1 MTRCFPMGALAI
13 ATVNPFTLLI
23 GLPIFMS
30 QVTLNLIAISV
41 FSVTML
47 ILLGPL
53 LSISPDGLAIVTAA
67 LLGLVSIDQLGWQG
81 RGGNLLVDWLSRQSP
96 EYCDRIVRHEAG
108 HFLTAYLLGIPIDNY
123 TLTAWETLQ
132 AGIDGT
138 GGVIFKTEAIDQ
150 AVAVGKISQQEV
162 DRYCTVWMAG
172 IAAEE
177 LTYGSAQGG
186 QDDRIKLNLLWQQ
199 MHRPLAEVPLKQRW
213 SMLQAKTLIE
223 KEADAYSVLVDAMAE
238 RLPVNE
244 CCELIEQHL
253 QTAEA

>member
-1 MTRCFPMGALAI
+1 
-13 ATVNPFTLLI
+13 
-23 GLPIFMS
+23 MS
-30 QVTLNLIAISV
+30 NVTLNLIAISV

-53 LSISPDGLAIVTAA
+53 LSISPEGLAIVTAA
-67 LLGLVSIDQLGWQG
+67 LLGMLAIDQLGWQG
-81 RGGNLLVDWLSRQSP
+81 RGGSLLVDWLSQRSP

-108 HFLTAYLLGIPIDNY
+108 HFLTAYLLGIPIDAY

-132 AGIDGT
+132 AGVDGN
-138 GGVIFKTEAIDQ
+138 GGVVFKTDDIDRAIQ
-150 AVAVGKISQQEV
+150 IGKISQREI

-177 LTYGSAQGG
+177 ITYGSAQGG
-186 QDDRIKLNLLWQQ
+186 RDDRLKLNLLWQQ
-199 MHRPLAEVPLKQRW
+199 MNRPLAEVPLKQRW

-223 KEADAYSVLVDAMAE
+223 KEADAYDALITAMAE
-238 RLPVNE
+238 RRPVQE

-253 QTAEA
+253 QSAEA

>member
-1 MTRCFPMGALAI
+1 
-13 ATVNPFTLLI
+13 
-23 GLPIFMS
+23 MS
-30 QVTLNLIAISV
+30 QITLNLIAISV

-53 LSISPDGLAIVTAA
+53 LSISPESLATVTAT

-81 RGGNLLVDWLSRQSP
+81 RGGNLLIDWLSRQSP

-108 HFLTAYLLGIPIDNY
+108 HFLTAYLLGIPIDAY
-123 TLTAWETLQ
+123 TLTAWETLR
-132 AGIDGT
+132 AGVDGT
-138 GGVIFKTEAIDQ
+138 GGVIFKTDEIDQ
-150 AVAVGKISQQEV
+150 AVKLGKISQQEV

-177 LTYGSAQGG
+177 MTYGSAQGG
-186 QDDRIKLNLLWQQ
+186 QDDRLKLNLLWQQ
-199 MHRPLAEVPLKQRW
+199 INRPLAEVPLKQRW

-223 KEADAYSVLVDAMAE
+223 KQPDAYSALIDAMAE
-238 RLPVNE
+238 RRPVDE
-244 CCELIEQHL
+244 CCNLIEQNL

>member
-1 MTRCFPMGALAI
+1 
-13 ATVNPFTLLI
+13 
-23 GLPIFMS
+23 MS
-30 QVTLNLIAISV
+30 QITLNIIAVSV

-53 LSISPDGLAIVTAA
+53 LSISPEGLATVTAA

-81 RGGNLLVDWLSRQSP
+81 RGGTLLVDWLSQRSP

-108 HFLTAYLLGIPIDNY
+108 HFLTAYILGIPINSY

-132 AGIDGT
+132 SGVDGN
-138 GGVIFKTEAIDQ
+138 GGVIFKTDDIDR
-150 AVAVGKISQQEV
+150 AVEIGKISQQEI

-177 LTYGSAQGG
+177 ITYGVAQGG
-186 QDDRIKLNLLWQQ
+186 RDDRLKLNLLWQQ
-199 MHRPLAEVPLKQRW
+199 MNRPLAEVPLKQRW

-223 KEADAYSVLVDAMAE
+223 KESNAYSALIDAMAE
-238 RLPVNE
+238 RRPVDE

-253 QTAEA
+253 QSVEA

>member
-1 MTRCFPMGALAI
+1 MS
-13 ATVNPFTLLI
+13 
-23 GLPIFMS
+23 PI
-30 QVTLNLIAISV
+30 TLNIIAISV

-53 LSISPDGLAIVTAA
+53 LSISPEGLATVTAA
-67 LLGLVSIDQLGWQG
+67 LLGLVSLDQLGWQG
-81 RGGNLLVDWLSRQSP
+81 RGGTLLVDWLSQRSP

-108 HFLTAYLLGIPIDNY
+108 HFLAAYLLGIPIDNY
-123 TLTAWETLQ
+123 TLTAWETLKI
-132 AGIDGT
+132 GVGGS
-138 GGVIFKTEAIDQ
+138 GGVIFKTDDIDQ
-150 AVAVGKISQQEV
+150 AVEVGKISQQQI

-186 QDDRIKLNLLWQQ
+186 RDDRLKLNLLWQQ
-199 MHRPLAEVPLKQRW
+199 INRPLAEVPLKQRW

-223 KEADAYSVLVDAMAE
+223 KQPDAYGALIDAMAE
-238 RLPVNE
+238 RRPVEE

-253 QTAEA
+253 QSAGV

>member
-1 MTRCFPMGALAI
+1 
-13 ATVNPFTLLI
+13 
-23 GLPIFMS
+23 MS
-30 QVTLNLIAISV
+30 QITLNIIAISV

-53 LSISPDGLAIVTAA
+53 LSISPEGLATVTAA

-81 RGGNLLVDWLSRQSP
+81 RGGRLLIDWLSQRSP

-108 HFLTAYLLGIPIDNY
+108 HFLTAYMLGIPIDAY
-123 TLTAWETLQ
+123 TLTAWEALK

-138 GGVIFKTEAIDQ
+138 GGVIFKTDEIDQ
-150 AVAVGKISQQEV
+150 AVKVGKISQQEI

-177 LTYGSAQGG
+177 ITYGSAQGG
-186 QDDRIKLNLLWQQ
+186 QDDRLKLNLLWQQ
-199 MHRPLAEVPLKQRW
+199 INRPLAEVPLKQRW
-213 SMLQAKTLIE
+213 STLQAKTLIE
-223 KEADAYSVLVDAMAE
+223 KQADAYGVLIDAMAE
-238 RLPVNE
+238 RKPVEE

-253 QTAEA
+253 QTAEV

>member
-1 MTRCFPMGALAI
+1 
-13 ATVNPFTLLI
+13 
-23 GLPIFMS
+23 MS

-53 LSISPDGLAIVTAA
+53 LSISPEGLATVTAV

-81 RGGNLLVDWLSRQSP
+81 RGGSLLVDWLSQRSP
-96 EYCDRIVRHEAG
+96 EYCDRIIRHEAG
-108 HFLTAYLLGIPIDNY
+108 HFLTAYLLGIPIDAY
-123 TLTAWETLQ
+123 TLTAWETLR
-132 AGIDGT
+132 AGVDGT
-138 GGVIFKTEAIDQ
+138 GGVRFKTDDIDRAIQ
-150 AVAVGKISQQEV
+150 IGKISQQEI

-186 QDDRIKLNLLWQQ
+186 RDDRLKLNLLWQQ
-199 MHRPLAEVPLKQRW
+199 MDRPLAEVPLKQRW

-223 KEADAYSVLVDAMAE
+223 KESNAYGVLLDAMAE
-238 RLPVNE
+238 RRPVNE

-253 QTAEA
+253 QPAEA

>member
-1 MTRCFPMGALAI
+1 
-13 ATVNPFTLLI
+13 
-23 GLPIFMS
+23 MS

-53 LSISPDGLAIVTAA
+53 LSISPEGVATVTAA
-67 LLGLVSIDQLGWQG
+67 LLGLVTIDQLGWQG
-81 RGGNLLVDWLSRQSP
+81 RGGRLLVDWLSQRSP

-108 HFLTAYLLGIPIDNY
+108 HFLTAYLLGVPIDTY
-123 TLTAWETLQ
+123 TLTAWEALR

-138 GGVIFKTEAIDQ
+138 GGVIFKTNDIDRAIE
-150 AVAVGKISQQEV
+150 VGKISQREI

-177 LTYGSAQGG
+177 INYGNAQGG
-186 QDDRIKLNLLWQQ
+186 YDDRLKLNLLWKQID
-199 MHRPLAEVPLKQRW
+199 RPLAEVPLKQRW
-213 SMLQAKTLIE
+213 SMLQAKNLIE
-223 KEADAYSVLVDAMAE
+223 KETTAYNALINAMAE
-238 RLPVNE
+238 RRPVDE

-253 QTAEA
+253 QPAEA

>member
-1 MTRCFPMGALAI
+1 MS
-13 ATVNPFTLLI
+13 
-23 GLPIFMS
+23 PI
-30 QVTLNLIAISV
+30 TLNIIAISV

-53 LSISPDGLAIVTAA
+53 LSISPEGLATVTAA
-67 LLGLVSIDQLGWQG
+67 LLGLVSLDQLGWQG
-81 RGGNLLVDWLSRQSP
+81 RGGTLLVDWLSQRSP

-123 TLTAWETLQ
+123 TLTAWETLKI
-132 AGIDGT
+132 GMGGN
-138 GGVIFKTEAIDQ
+138 GGVIFKTDDIDQ
-150 AVAVGKISQQEV
+150 AVEVGKISQQQI

-186 QDDRIKLNLLWQQ
+186 RDDRLKLNLLWQQ
-199 MHRPLAEVPLKQRW
+199 INRPLAEVPLKQRW

-223 KEADAYSVLVDAMAE
+223 KQPDAYDALIDAMAE
-238 RLPVNE
+238 RRPVEE

-253 QTAEA
+253 QPAGV

>member
-1 MTRCFPMGALAI
+1 MS
-13 ATVNPFTLLI
+13 
-23 GLPIFMS
+23 PI
-30 QVTLNLIAISV
+30 TLNIIAISV

-53 LSISPDGLAIVTAA
+53 LSISPEGLATVTAA
-67 LLGLVSIDQLGWQG
+67 LLGLVSLDQLGWQG
-81 RGGNLLVDWLSRQSP
+81 RGGTLLVDWLSQRSP

-108 HFLTAYLLGIPIDNY
+108 HFLTAYMLGIPIDQY
-123 TLTAWETLQ
+123 TLTAWETLKV
-132 AGIDGT
+132 GVGGN
-138 GGVIFKTEAIDQ
+138 GGVIFKTDDIDQ
-150 AVAVGKISQQEV
+150 AVEVGKISQQQI

-186 QDDRIKLNLLWQQ
+186 RDDRLKLNLLWQQ
-199 MHRPLAEVPLKQRW
+199 INRPLAEVPLKQRW

-223 KEADAYSVLVDAMAE
+223 KQPDAYDALIDAMAE
-238 RLPVNE
+238 RRPVEE

-253 QTAEA
+253 QPAGV